1 MVVIFKTRDGKGTAT
16 IVYMYEAVNELV
28 IGNEQKKGQVSL
40 FTRSIANYEDQI
52 LNVCQ

>member
-1 MVVIFKTRDGKGTAT
+1 
-16 IVYMYEAVNELV
+16 MYEAVNELV